1 MNTTV
6 SKSFVDFAEKEMQI
20 EILRFTKNGILEEK
34 VEELAKE
41 VVSIIDWNNS
51 TLMHKG
57 LSWIAKNF
65 LIRKKIIES

>member
-6 SKSFVDFAEKEMQI
+6 SKPFVEFAEKEIQI
-20 EILRFTKNGILEEK
+20 QILRFTKNSILEEK
-34 VEELAKE
+34 SKELAKE
-41 VVSIIDWNNS
+41 VVSIIDWDDS
-51 TLMHKG
+51 ALMHKG